1 MRGCCDAVP
10 RRFLVRPSFPPRT
23 LRLLRRRPYVC
34 LHPSQIV
41 LELLMA
47 RAYRLTSNDAIA
59 KECYERVLSLWK
71 EADPDIPIYQIA
83 KAEYAQLQQR
93 APKVQ

>member
-10 RRFLVRPSFPPRT
+10 RRFLV
-23 LRLLRRRPYVC
+23 L
-34 LHPSQIV
+34 Q
-41 LELLMA
+41 MA
-47 RAYRLTSNDAIA
+47 KAYRLTSNDAIA
-59 KECYERVLSLWK
+59 KECYERFLSLWK

-93 APKVQ
+93 ATNVQ